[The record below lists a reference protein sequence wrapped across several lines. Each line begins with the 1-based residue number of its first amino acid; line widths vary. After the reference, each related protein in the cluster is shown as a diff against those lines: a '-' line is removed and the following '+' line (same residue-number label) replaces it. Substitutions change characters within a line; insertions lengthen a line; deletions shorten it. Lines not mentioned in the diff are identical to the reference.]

1 VKQQLTHIERD
12 PLKIIHF

>member
-1 VKQQLTHIERD
+1 LINT

>member
-1 VKQQLTHIERD
+1 LTIFNY